1 LREGGK
7 PEVDVAQAERQQA
20 VLNILQDLQDLEGL
34 KRLFWHELNYERENK
49 PLSPRQW
56 PDAAKQP
63 LAEDP
68 ILFASGGEGNA
79 FHVVYCRLASPDLSR
94 GLERPVVNRLLR
106 DHPYAL
112 FVFSN
117 KSQSA
122 WHFLNVKFDEKADNR
137 RLFRRITVR
146 PGTGLRTATERVQL
160 LDLAGINP
168 ELLGITPLA
177 IQQRCDV
184 AFDVEAVTKDFFR
197 EIANWYFWALK
208 NVRFPKDAPK
218 EPDGHDHI
226 SVIRLITRLIFC
238 WFVKEK
244 GLIPD
249 TLFDERKLAQTL
261 IGFEPAKTSD
271 KESVFY
277 RAILQISTEP
287 FCKICFSPHSIP
299 KWTSA
304 GGRRKSRISWRTA
317 SIAIANV
324 SANRNPRSICSRRF
338 RSSTAVCL
346 NVSTETWACLPR
358 RTRRRQAKTQSRAT
372 SALTVSPGAKTASP
386 SCRIFSSSDRSATW
400 I

>member
-1 LREGGK
+1 M
-7 PEVDVAQAERQQA
+7 
-20 VLNILQDLQDLEGL
+20 
-34 KRLFWHELNYERENK
+34 NYERENK

-56 PDAAKQP
+56 PDSAKQA

-68 ILFASGGEGNA
+68 ILFASGGEENA
-79 FHVVYCRLASPDLSR
+79 FHVVYCRLASSDLRR
-94 GLERPVVNRLLR
+94 GFQRPVVNQLLR

-117 KSQSA
+117 KNQSA
-122 WHFLNVKFDEKADNR
+122 WHFLNVKFDEQAERR

-146 PGTGLRTATERVQL
+146 PGAGLRTATERVQL
-160 LDLAGINP
+160 LDLAEISP
-168 ELLGITPLA
+168 ELFGITPLA

-218 EPDGHDHI
+218 EADGHDHI

-261 IGFEPAKTSD
+261 IGFEPNGEADNPVCLKNKD
-271 KESVFY
+271 KSRQDCLPHE
-277 RAILQISTEP
+277 RNP
-287 FCKICFSPHSIP
+287 FFTKPSCKIFFLPHSIP

-304 GGRRKSRISWRTA
+304 AGRRKNRISWRIA

-324 SANRNPRSICSRRF
+324 SANRNPHSIYSRRF
-338 RSSTAVCL
+338 RS
-346 NVSTETWACLPR
+346 
-358 RTRRRQAKTQSRAT
+358 
-372 SALTVSPGAKTASP
+372 
-386 SCRIFSSSDRSATW
+386 
-400 I
+400 